1 MQTTKLF
8 GLVITALTISTV
20 STLAVY
26 GETSLVPEWVKN
38 NAKWWADGQIPESDF
53 VSAMQ
58 YLINQQIISIPI
70 ASVVATDV
78 NLDEKD
84 RVMSVI
90 VTYNGEIFGTPE
102 TIYTYSEFQ
111 HISNALRTTSGGIS
125 TVASETP
132 QFYLAGLPS
141 KDKQNVYRLVDEY
154 VNPGRPPS
162 TYDIQVD
169 LVSGDGETI
178 QTWDYR
184 KCDMQD
190 YIVYL
195 DTSELNYRYGE
206 KDDSEFREVI
216 LWECAGFS
224 INVP

>member
-1 MQTTKLF
+1 MNRVYSIIFLIVV
-8 GLVITALTISTV
+8 GGISIGV
-20 STLAVY
+20 SASAQENLI
-26 GETSLVPEWVKN
+26 PDWVKN

-58 YLINQQIISIPI
+58 YLINQQIISIPVSS
-70 ASVVATDV
+70 AVATDV
-78 NLDEKD
+78 NLDESD
-84 RVMSVI
+84 RVMSVV

-111 HISNALRTTSGGIS
+111 HLSSTLRTGSGGIS
-125 TVASETP
+125 TVASDTP

-141 KDKQNVYRLVDEY
+141 KDKKNVYRLVDEY

-169 LVSGDGETI
+169 LISGDGETI

-184 KCDMQD
+184 KCNMLD
-190 YIVYL
+190 YVVYV
-195 DTSELNYRYGE
+195 DNYELNYRYAD
-206 KDDSEFREVI
+206 KDEPEFREVI

-224 INVP
+224 IEAP